1 MATTTSPSQSPTE
14 KENVYTLIT
23 IDQCQLW
30 EHDVLARAFTEK
42 GITLNRFEFPVGVRE
57 WFTLLSSSTHVILS
71 FLGDGVSTLP
81 ESTIYGCTVAIQ
93 KACHDLGMHLT
104 CLIQEYMW
112 RYTDRCRTLR
122 HLMTLDSTVLYVTM
136 GMLFHDDVSAERNI
150 LRRMLSRMHE
160 FDVDGVYTITVV
172 NDMFPLLVTCVRD
185 KYGGVY
191 RLSHPHVLEYTSIV
205 QICSPLASS
214 FVSPSHDDV
223 VTTTFFPSHI
233 YDDEGD
239 DENEMGG
246 GEGYLPGYVL
256 PAYQAVQRL
265 VKRIRKAKVHGLNV
279 TLETVQCVCVTG
291 GYGFIGSN
299 FVRYLFDAYPHL
311 TIINIDRV
319 DTCSRREHLM
329 DLEETPRVISY
340 ETDLCETDRVTE
352 ILETRDVDV
361 VFHLAAQ
368 SHVDHSFN
376 NSLQFSKDNVYATH
390 SLLEACKNYGK
401 VVRFIHVSTDE
412 VYGETLQHEPFHEGD
427 MLNPTNPYAATKV
440 GAESIARSYSH
451 CFDVPVIIV
460 RGNNVYG
467 PRQYPEKMIPKFILA
482 LLHSEPCTLAGNG
495 LMKRCFVY
503 VDDMCR
509 ALVRVAEDGKVDE
522 TYNIGTTNEHS
533 VVDIARRLI
542 GEIRSSAY
550 DHRLYMV
557 SIPDRYY
564 NDFRYCIDAS
574 KIQALG
580 WQPQVEFNDGLRRTI
595 EYYTHHRTLYAPS
608 SVV

>member
-1 MATTTSPSQSPTE
+1 MATNVPPPTDNAE
-14 KENVYTLIT
+14 ESVYTLIT

-30 EHDVLARAFTEK
+30 EHDVLVRAFVDK
-42 GITLNRFEFPVGVRE
+42 GITLNRFEFPVGVSE
-57 WFTLLSSSTHVILS
+57 WFDLLSSSTHIILS

-81 ESTIYGCTVAIQ
+81 ESTIYGSTLAIQ
-93 KACHDLGMHLT
+93 KACRDMDMHLT

-112 RYTDRCRTLR
+112 RDRDRCRTLR

-136 GMLFHDDVSAERNI
+136 GMVFDDDVTEDRNM
-150 LRRMLSRMHE
+150 LRRMLQRMHE
-160 FDVDGVYTITVV
+160 FDVDGVYSITVV
-172 NDMFPLLVTCVRD
+172 NDMFPLLVTCVRE

-191 RLSHPHVLEYTSIV
+191 TLSHPHVLEYTSIV

-214 FVSPSHDDV
+214 LISHDDV
-223 VTTTFFPSHI
+223 VTTTFFPSHT
-233 YDDEGD
+233 YDDDEANDDKGD
-239 DENEMGG
+239 GC
-246 GEGYLPGYVL
+246 LPGYVL

-265 VKRIRKAKVHGLNV
+265 VKRIRKAKVHGLKM
-279 TLETVQCVCVTG
+279 TLGTVECVCVTG

-299 FVRYLFDAYPHL
+299 FVRYLFDAYPQL

-319 DTCSRREHLM
+319 DVCSRREHLM

-340 ETDLCETDRVTE
+340 ETDLCETERVTE

-412 VYGETLQHEPFHEGD
+412 VYGETLQYQPFHEGD
-427 MLNPTNPYAATKV
+427 VLNPTNPYAATKV

-451 CFDVPVIIV
+451 CFEVPVIIV

-482 LLHSEPCTLAGNG
+482 LLDGQPCTLAGNG

-522 TYNIGTTNEHS
+522 TYNIGTDNEHS

-542 GEIRSSAY
+542 DEIRSSAY

-574 KIQALG
+574 KIRTLG
-580 WQPQVEFNDGLRRTI
+580 WQPQVEFSDGLRRTI
-595 EYYTHHRTLYAPS
+595 EYYTHHRTLYAP
-608 SVV
+608 